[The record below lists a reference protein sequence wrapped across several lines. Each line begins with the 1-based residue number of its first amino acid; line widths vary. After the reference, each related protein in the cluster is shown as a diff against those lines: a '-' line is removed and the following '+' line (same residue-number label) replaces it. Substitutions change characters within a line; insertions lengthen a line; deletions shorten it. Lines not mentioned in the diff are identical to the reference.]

1 MDFKT
6 FLENFDAIAEAPGGI
21 PKLRSLIL
29 DLAVRGKLVPQN
41 PEDEPAEVFLKRAL
55 EARKD
60 WYATACRLAE
70 VNGSTK
76 PRKPC
81 LLMPQLLP
89 TDYLYTVPRTWTFCF
104 FENLAAA
111 KEYAIKAGPFGSAL
125 KKQDYTERGYKIYG
139 QEQVIKGDE
148 FFGDYY
154 IGEEKYQ
161 QLKSCSVEPGD
172 LLISLVGTIGKT
184 LTLGEGCEP
193 GIINPRL
200 VKFSLHSEINR
211 TFIQIYL
218 MSPEAMNLMQENAHG
233 GTMDILNLK
242 ILSDLPIAFPP
253 LAEQKRIVEKVDELM
268 ALCDRYEAAKQTRDK
283 LQESLAASAISHLTI

>member
-1 MDFKT
+1 
-6 FLENFDAIAEAPGGI
+6 
-21 PKLRSLIL
+21 
-29 DLAVRGKLVPQN
+29 
-41 PEDEPAEVFLKRAL
+41 
-55 EARKD
+55 
-60 WYATACRLAE
+60 
-70 VNGSTK
+70 
-76 PRKPC
+76 
-81 LLMPQLLP
+81 MPQLLL
-89 TDYLYTVPRTWTFCF
+89 TDYPYTVPRTWTFCF

-139 QEQVIKGDE
+139 QEQVIKNDAL
-148 FFGDYY
+148 FGDYY

-184 LTLGEGCEP
+184 LTLVEGCEP

-200 VKFSLHSEINR
+200 VKISLHSEINR
-211 TFIQIYL
+211 RFIQIYL
-218 MSPEAMNLMQENAHG
+218 MSPEAMHLMKENAHG

-242 ILSDLPIAFPP
+242 ILSDLSIALPP

-268 ALCDRYEAAKQTRDK
+268 GLCDRYEAAKQTRDNLRQK
-283 LQESLAASAISHLTI
+283 LRGSAIAPS